1 MLNNQTQV
9 TGNDFD
15 ESLLVQNSKNSWFS
29 KIGMMPISLAA
40 TVSMFVAAGFYI
52 SYSNN
57 LDEIRQKETYF
68 AELSQLS
75 EKIEKNSLLV
85 LMAET
90 DSFKGLSDSQIRVE
104 NILKVLDKGGKLGS
118 NTANIKA
125 LSGKSKQDFDKI
137 VLDWSQNKALIE
149 TLLKKQEQL
158 PLLKEKINEA
168 NKNAEQLFFAATNLQ
183 QSLNK
188 ESNGVNPILVQE
200 VSLLTQR
207 IISEM
212 KQVFS
217 GSGLSLQEGYASVKN
232 LRSLEKVINDL
243 ENGSYVFNSSKVYG
257 ESLKNLQDL
266 KQSFIPFKEVT
277 NDLLAQITSLNDAK
291 EVANI
296 MSIASKNIAKTSGEL
311 SLNISKEMSSIE
323 VLKYISILML
333 IVSLLLISLNFLKLH
348 QRSNDLA
355 RLAKV
360 LQRNQNNEESVE
372 DLLEKMEPLAKGD
385 LSREIFVEDKFL
397 SSVAEGIDIAR
408 INLSTIM
415 VEMKTASEK
424 VLAVAQNNKEVT
436 NVLNIDTYSQI
447 EKLSE
452 AIEEVG
458 KITNDI
464 DEIAQATYGVK
475 ENSLMSK
482 ESSEHGSKLVFS
494 TIKHMDQIRLNIQE
508 SSKKIKKL
516 GESAQT
522 ITNVIDLI
530 REITKKINI
539 LSLNAAIQAASSK
552 SSTREFTILAQ
563 EVQDLAKDSE
573 DATSKIEALVIE
585 IQSDTAEAIA
595 AMERTTQEIVEGS
608 RMSQEAGRALEE
620 IGRLAVDVAQQV
632 EEASIKLEE
641 KSAEMAMVSLSM
653 DELRKISEKTTDST
667 QVYNERAEDLQSIA
681 NNISKIVGKYKT

>member
-9 TGNDFD
+9 TGNFD
-15 ESLLVQNSKNSWFS
+15 ESLLIKNDKNSWFS
-29 KIGMMPISLAA
+29 KIGMIPISIAA
-40 TVSMFVAAGFYI
+40 TVSIFVAAGFYI
-52 SYSNN
+52 SYSSK

-85 LMAET
+85 LTADTEA
-90 DSFKGLSDSQIRVE
+90 FKGLSDSQVRVE
-104 NILKVLDKGGKLGS
+104 NILKVLDNGGKLGN

-125 LSGKSKQDFDKI
+125 LTGKSKQDFDKI

-149 TLLKKQEQL
+149 TLLKKKEQL
-158 PLLKEKINEA
+158 PALKEKINEA
-168 NKNAEQLFFAATNLQ
+168 NKSAEKLFFAATNLQ

-188 ESNGVNPILVQE
+188 ESNGVNPILIQE
-200 VSLLTQR
+200 VLVLTQR
-207 IISEM
+207 ILSEM
-212 KQVFS
+212 KQVFA
-217 GSGLSLQEGYASVKN
+217 GGGLSLQEGYASVKN
-232 LRSLEKVINDL
+232 LRSLENVINEL
-243 ENGSYVFNSSKVYG
+243 ENGSYVFNSAKVNG
-257 ESLKNLQDL
+257 ESLENLQDL
-266 KQSFIPFKEVT
+266 KEAFTPFKNVT
-277 NDLLAQITSLNDAK
+277 DELLAQITSLNDAK
-291 EVANI
+291 EVSNI
-296 MSIASKNIAKTSGEL
+296 MSTASKNIAKTSTEL
-311 SLNISKEMSSIE
+311 SSNISKELSYIE
-323 VLKYISILML
+323 VLKYMSVIML
-333 IVSLLLISLNFLKLH
+333 IVSLLLISLNFLKLR

-355 RLAKV
+355 KLAKV
-360 LQRNQNNEESVE
+360 LQKNQNNEESVE
-372 DLLEKMEPLAKGD
+372 DLLEKMEPLSKGD
-385 LSREIFVEDKFL
+385 LSKEIFVEDKFL
-397 SSVAEGIDIAR
+397 SSVAEGIDVAR
-408 INLSTIM
+408 VNLSTIM
-415 VEMKTASEK
+415 VEMKAASEK

-452 AIEEVG
+452 AIQEVG

-464 DEIAQATYGVK
+464 DEIAQATYGAK

-482 ESSEHGSKLVFS
+482 ESSEHGSQLVFS

-508 SSKKIKKL
+508 TSKKIKKL

-573 DATSKIEALVIE
+573 EATSKIESLVIG
-585 IQSDTAEAIA
+585 IQSDTAETIA
-595 AMERTTQEIVEGS
+595 AMERTTQEIVEGA
-608 RMSQEAGRALEE
+608 RMSQEAGKALEE

-632 EEASIKLEE
+632 EEASMKLEE

-667 QVYNERAEDLQSIA
+667 QVYNERAEELQLIA
-681 NNISKIVGKYKT
+681 NSISKIVGKYKT

>member
-9 TGNDFD
+9 TGNFD
-15 ESLLVQNSKNSWFS
+15 ESLLIKNDKNSWFS
-29 KIGMMPISLAA
+29 KIGMIPISIAA
-40 TVSMFVAAGFYI
+40 TVSIFVAAGFYI
-52 SYSNN
+52 SYSSK

-85 LMAET
+85 LTADTEA
-90 DSFKGLSDSQIRVE
+90 FKGLSDSQVRVE
-104 NILKVLDKGGKLGS
+104 NILKVLDNGGKLGN

-125 LSGKSKQDFDKI
+125 LTGKSKQDFDKI

-149 TLLKKQEQL
+149 TLLKKKEQL
-158 PLLKEKINEA
+158 PALKEKINEA
-168 NKNAEQLFFAATNLQ
+168 NKSAEKLFFAATNLQ

-188 ESNGVNPILVQE
+188 ESNGVNPILIQE
-200 VSLLTQR
+200 VLVLTQR
-207 IISEM
+207 ILSEM
-212 KQVFS
+212 KQVFA
-217 GSGLSLQEGYASVKN
+217 GGGLSLQEGYASVKN
-232 LRSLEKVINDL
+232 LRSLENVINEL
-243 ENGSYVFNSSKVYG
+243 ENGSYVFNSAKVNG
-257 ESLKNLQDL
+257 ESLENLQDL
-266 KQSFIPFKEVT
+266 KEAFTPFKNVT
-277 NDLLAQITSLNDAK
+277 DELLAQITSLNDAK
-291 EVANI
+291 EVSNI
-296 MSIASKNIAKTSGEL
+296 MSTASKNISKTSKEL
-311 SLNISKEMSSIE
+311 SSNISKELSSIE
-323 VLKYISILML
+323 ILKYMSVIML
-333 IVSLLLISLNFLKLH
+333 IVSLLLISLNFLKLR

-355 RLAKV
+355 KLAKV
-360 LQRNQNNEESVE
+360 LQKNQNNEESVE
-372 DLLEKMEPLAKGD
+372 DLLEKMEPLSKGD
-385 LSREIFVEDKFL
+385 LSKEIFVEDKFL
-397 SSVAEGIDIAR
+397 SSVAEGIDVAR
-408 INLSTIM
+408 VNLSTIM
-415 VEMKTASEK
+415 VEMKAASEK

-452 AIEEVG
+452 AIQEVG

-464 DEIAQATYGVK
+464 DEISQATYGAK

-482 ESSEHGSKLVFS
+482 ESSEHGSQLVFS

-508 SSKKIKKL
+508 TSKKIKKL

-573 DATSKIEALVIE
+573 EATSKIESLVIG
-585 IQSDTAEAIA
+585 IQSDTAETIA
-595 AMERTTQEIVEGS
+595 AMEKTTQEIVEGA
-608 RMSQEAGRALEE
+608 RMSQEAGKALEE

-632 EEASIKLEE
+632 EEASMKLEE

-667 QVYNERAEDLQSIA
+667 QVYNERAEELQLIA
-681 NNISKIVGKYKT
+681 NSISKIVGKYKT

>member
-9 TGNDFD
+9 TGNFD
-15 ESLLVQNSKNSWFS
+15 ESLLIKNDKKSWFS
-29 KIGMMPISLAA
+29 RIGMIPISIAA
-40 TVSMFVAAGFYI
+40 TVSIFVAAGFYI
-52 SYSNN
+52 SYSSK

-85 LMAET
+85 LTADIEA
-90 DSFKGLSDSQIRVE
+90 FKGLSDSQVRVE
-104 NILKVLDKGGKLGS
+104 NILKVLDNGGKLGN

-125 LSGKSKQDFDKI
+125 LTGKSKQDFDKI
-137 VLDWSQNKALIE
+137 VLDWSQNNALIE
-149 TLLKKQEQL
+149 TLLKKKEQL
-158 PLLKEKINEA
+158 PALKEKINEA
-168 NKNAEQLFFAATNLQ
+168 NKSAEKLFFAATNLQ

-188 ESNGVNPILVQE
+188 EPNGVNPILIQE
-200 VSLLTQR
+200 VSVLTQR
-207 IISEM
+207 ILSEM
-212 KQVFS
+212 KQVFA
-217 GSGLSLQEGYASVKN
+217 GGGLSLQEGYASVKN
-232 LRSLEKVINDL
+232 LRSLENVINEL
-243 ENGSYVFNSSKVYG
+243 ENGSYVFNSVKVNG
-257 ESLKNLQDL
+257 ESLENLQDL
-266 KQSFIPFKEVT
+266 KEAFIPFKNVT
-277 NDLLAQITSLNDAK
+277 DELLAQITSLNDAK
-291 EVANI
+291 EVSNI
-296 MSIASKNIAKTSGEL
+296 MSTASKNIAKTSKEL
-311 SLNISKEMSSIE
+311 SSNISKELSSIE
-323 VLKYISILML
+323 VLKYMSVIML
-333 IVSLLLISLNFLKLH
+333 IVSLLLISLNFLKLR

-355 RLAKV
+355 KLAKV
-360 LQRNQNNEESVE
+360 LQKNQNNEESVE
-372 DLLEKMEPLAKGD
+372 DLLEKMEPLSKGD
-385 LSREIFVEDKFL
+385 LSKEIFVEDKFL
-397 SSVAEGIDIAR
+397 SSVAEGIDVAR
-408 INLSTIM
+408 VNLSTIM
-415 VEMKTASEK
+415 VEMKAASEK

-452 AIEEVG
+452 AIQEVG

-464 DEIAQATYGVK
+464 DEIAQATYGAK

-482 ESSEHGSKLVFS
+482 ESSEHGSQLVFS

-508 SSKKIKKL
+508 TSKKIKKL

-573 DATSKIEALVIE
+573 EATSKIESLVIG
-585 IQSDTAEAIA
+585 IQSDTAETIA
-595 AMERTTQEIVEGS
+595 AMERTTQEIVEGA
-608 RMSQEAGRALEE
+608 RMSQEAGKALEE

-632 EEASIKLEE
+632 EEASMKLEE

-667 QVYNERAEDLQSIA
+667 QVYNERAEELQLIA
-681 NNISKIVGKYKT
+681 NSISKIVGKYKT